1 MFNNFVTYLIHQ
13 RNPLP
18 ASDALAYQYILAGNG
33 VFIRAET
40 RFFEARIPVTP
51 CQVRGLAMLKPY
63 FRLKV
68 PRIPANL
75 LVTILPDACRARRP
89 DGGLNE
95 AFYQFH
101 HQGKTVQVKKPD
113 QRVTGISVLA
123 SVSCEDD
130 IICDLH
136 THGNMPAFW
145 SATDD
150 KDEQGAQLYAV
161 VGKLDTVPEIRLRLG
176 LYGYWLPLPVT
187 AVFTSSSPFKDLYLA
202 KEKHDDH
209 SPI

>member
-1 MFNNFVTYLIHQ
+1 MFNNLVTYHIHQ

-18 ASDALAYQYILAGNG
+18 VNDALAYQYILAGNG

-40 RFFEARIPVTP
+40 RFFEAHIPVTH
-51 CQVRGLAMLKPY
+51 CQVRGLAMLKSY

-68 PRIPANL
+68 PRMPANL
-75 LVTILPDACRARRP
+75 LVTILTDARRARRP
-89 DGGLNE
+89 DGCLNE

-101 HQGKTVQVKKPD
+101 HQGKTVQVKKPG
-113 QRVTGISVLA
+113 QYATVTSVLA
-123 SVSCEDD
+123 SGGREDD

-145 SATDD
+145 STTDD
-150 KDEQGAQLYAV
+150 KDEQGCQLYAV

-187 AVFTSSSPFKDLYLA
+187 AVFISSAPFKDLYS
-202 KEKHDDH
+202 EGEINEH
-209 SPI
+209 I

>member
-1 MFNNFVTYLIHQ
+1 MLNNLVTYHIHQ

-18 ASDALAYQYILAGNG
+18 VNDALAYQYVLAGNG
-33 VFIRAET
+33 IFIRAET
-40 RFFEARIPVTP
+40 PFFEAHIPITT
-51 CQVRGLAMLKPY
+51 CTVRGLERLEPH

-68 PRIPANL
+68 PRIPASL
-75 LVTILPDACRARRP
+75 LTRILTDARNVRRP

-101 HQGKTVQVKKPD
+101 HQGQAVQVKKPG
-113 QRVTGISVLA
+113 QQVTGSSVLA
-123 SVSCEDD
+123 PGSREDD

-136 THGNMPAFW
+136 THGNMSAYW
-145 SATDD
+145 SQTDD

-161 VGKLDTVPEIRLRLG
+161 VGKLDSTPEIRLRLG
-176 LYGYWLPLPVT
+176 LYGYWLALPVT

-202 KEKHDDH
+202 KEKHDDY